1 MVENKADEI
10 PLEELSINDLFIGG
24 DARTYEIPIYQRNYA
39 WEEEQ
44 VKALITDVTDAYT
57 KNPDSYY
64 YIGTLV
70 SYNKG
75 DQIFEIIDGQQRL
88 TTIRLILGVL
98 ISEGHLKGEITNKLT
113 YRARKKSDYTLKGI
127 PSKSDINTEKQKSS
141 DSREPCRSSIFQKY
155 DDKKLIDF
163 GILNGFKFAENN
175 IRNLDILENDFVN
188 YFLHK
193 VHIIHYKVPRDIDL
207 NHYFEVMNSRGEQL
221 EKHEIVKAQL
231 INKIGD
237 IKDSDDLKKKNR
249 ILLTKI
255 WEACSN
261 MGKYVQQNLNKNDDC
276 NFVFGDKFDTFNYK
290 SFQEIADK
298 FYNNFDRKIEELKK
312 NNKTESSSAGCAE
325 ISLDKIIELKPSIDE
340 FDKEGENTDSFQPII
355 DFPNFLLIVLKITL
369 MQIRLPENNFDYC
382 GFPLDDKELLS
393 AFKDQIIDSSD
404 VVKKFIFNLLKA
416 RFLLDNYVVHHVFEE
431 DTEESNPWKIQIYT
445 KEESSSD
452 NSNNKYSYSYKN
464 SFCNSK
470 HQEQLVQLLSMFEVT
485 YSQKQRKNYLF
496 YCLYYLMNSFD
507 TARSYYD
514 SEQDNDNT
522 YAEFVEKLA
531 DKFFFDVYL
540 GDNLIEK
547 DKNDQSEEVYLHNPK
562 AGAFNSVIKIDEF
575 INNRFNCQKKHTDV
589 DFFFKIYGD
598 GIKRASEGIPLYI
611 FNYLDYKLWKLYV
624 TDVRGR
630 EANKKEFFETRLGCP
645 DDISLDVFNRFYFS
659 RTRKSLEHFYPQ
671 AGATGDNDST
681 NEIAIDDK
689 GPLNQTQIN
698 CIGNFAMIGSEAN
711 SSGSNWTPK
720 TKLDHYLDDSSKIKF
735 ISVASLKFMIMMHI
749 CKKSNK
755 EDNYK
760 WGYNEIQDHQKKML
774 ALLGLTGNDAN

>member
-1 MVENKADEI
+1 
-10 PLEELSINDLFIGG
+10 
-24 DARTYEIPIYQRNYA
+24 
-39 WEEEQ
+39 
-44 VKALITDVTDAYT
+44 
-57 KNPDSYY
+57 
-64 YIGTLV
+64 
-70 SYNKG
+70 
-75 DQIFEIIDGQQRL
+75 
-88 TTIRLILGVL
+88 
-98 ISEGHLKGEITNKLT
+98 
-113 YRARKKSDYTLKGI
+113 
-127 PSKSDINTEKQKSS
+127 
-141 DSREPCRSSIFQKY
+141 
-155 DDKKLIDF
+155 
-163 GILNGFKFAENN
+163 
-175 IRNLDILENDFVN
+175 
-188 YFLHK
+188 
-193 VHIIHYKVPRDIDL
+193 
-207 NHYFEVMNSRGEQL
+207 
-221 EKHEIVKAQL
+221 
-231 INKIGD
+231 
-237 IKDSDDLKKKNR
+237 
-249 ILLTKI
+249 
-255 WEACSN
+255 
-261 MGKYVQQNLNKNDDC
+261 
-276 NFVFGDKFDTFNYK
+276 
-290 SFQEIADK
+290 
-298 FYNNFDRKIEELKK
+298 
-312 NNKTESSSAGCAE
+312 
-325 ISLDKIIELKPSIDE
+325 
-340 FDKEGENTDSFQPII
+340 
-355 DFPNFLLIVLKITL
+355 
-369 MQIRLPENNFDYC
+369 
-382 GFPLDDKELLS
+382 
-393 AFKDQIIDSSD
+393 
-404 VVKKFIFNLLKA
+404 
-416 RFLLDNYVVHHVFEE
+416 
-431 DTEESNPWKIQIYT
+431 
-445 KEESSSD
+445 
-452 NSNNKYSYSYKN
+452 
-464 SFCNSK
+464 
-470 HQEQLVQLLSMFEVT
+470 
-485 YSQKQRKNYLF
+485 
-496 YCLYYLMNSFD
+496 MNSFD
-507 TARSYYD
+507 TACSYYD